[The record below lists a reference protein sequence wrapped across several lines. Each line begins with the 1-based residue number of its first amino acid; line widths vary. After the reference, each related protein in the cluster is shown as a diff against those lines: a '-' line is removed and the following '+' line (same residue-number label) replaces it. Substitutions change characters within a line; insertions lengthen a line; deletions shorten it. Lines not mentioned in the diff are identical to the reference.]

1 MEKTRNYQLSLW
13 DKDDRILMEDFN
25 ANNTQ
30 IETALD
36 GKLGRSRLIR
46 QVTVEKSAQSVYVDL
61 SDVDWN
67 DWEYVVVTYTIT
79 QQTSSGAYLACGLG
93 DQDKKTIQA
102 VSSAPNTSPFY
113 ISRHLPGP
121 FFMALLPRHDSANPI
136 QAICVAE
143 TSSFGYS
150 AKPFADLA
158 YLHFVQDSTAFGN
171 TTFTI
176 WGVK

>member
-1 MEKTRNYQLSLW
+1 MNKTPNYSLNQW
-13 DKDDRILMEDFN
+13 DPTDRILMEDFN
-25 ANNTQ
+25 ADNAQ
-30 IETALD
+30 IEAALD

-46 QVTVEKSAQSVYVDL
+46 QVTVEKNAQSVYVDL

-79 QQTSSGAYLACGLG
+79 QQTDTNAYIICALK
-93 DQDKKTIQA
+93 DRDKRAIQA
-102 VSSAPNTSPFY
+102 ASSAPDASSN

-150 AKPFADLA
+150 ATSFAELA
-158 YLHFVQDSTAFGN
+158 FLQFVQSSIFIAG
-171 TTFTI
+171 TTFTV